1 MATILITGGTGM
13 VGRYLFKL
21 LSDAHH
27 QVIIIT
33 RKVPEASEH
42 KTFSHAYALWNPEK
56 YWIEATAIHQ
66 ADYIIHLAG
75 AGVADERWTKK
86 RKEEIVQSRVQG
98 CKTIVQALNQIPNQ
112 VKGVFS
118 ASAIGWY
125 GPDTEES
132 RVGGFTENYPADA
145 AFLGDTCRQWEENIQ
160 PVTALQK
167 RLAIFRIGIVLD
179 KSGGALP
186 EFLKPLQFRVAA
198 ILGSGEQIISWIH
211 LHDLCRM
218 FVYAIENESI
228 SGIYNAVAPETVSNR
243 NLNSQLAQ
251 HLYGNRF
258 ISMPVP
264 GLALQI
270 ILGEMSIEVLKSA
283 TVNSQ
288 KIQDAGFKFEYPSVR
303 AAIEQLLPNKKL

>member
-33 RKVPEASEH
+33 RKVPEAIEH

-179 KSGGALP
+179 QSGGALP

-264 GLALQI
+264 ALALQI